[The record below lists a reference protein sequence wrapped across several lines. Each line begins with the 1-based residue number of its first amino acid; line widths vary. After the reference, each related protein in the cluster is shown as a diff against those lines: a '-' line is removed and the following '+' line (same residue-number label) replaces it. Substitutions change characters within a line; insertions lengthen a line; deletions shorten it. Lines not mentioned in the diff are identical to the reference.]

1 MIKKVRDY
9 IDYRSFKQLMVS
21 FAALKIKLINMQKFT
36 VKPMSNIAQIGLEK
50 LEGTDC
56 SLEENT
62 DNPDGVLVRSTKLS
76 KDDLNSDLKAISR
89 AGAGVNNI
97 PVDSCTEQGIVV
109 FNTPGANA
117 NAVKELVLAGL
128 MLSSRNVYASIDFV
142 NELVDMDQMSDLEPF
157 LESNKKQFK
166 GSELAGSTL
175 GVVGLG
181 AIGSKVAR
189 MGVALDME
197 VVGYDPALSVEAAW
211 KLPSQVQPA
220 SSIEELFKVS
230 DYISIHI
237 PALPS
242 TEGIINRDLFKEASN
257 LSLLNFAR
265 HEVVNTDDVLEYL
278 DKGCLRNFITDFP
291 TPGLIKRA
299 NTNKDVVLL
308 PHIGASTAQAE
319 ENCAVMA
326 VNQVVDF
333 LETGNIRNSVNF
345 PNVQLKRTTEFRI
358 SIINKNVPAMIGQIA
373 TALGELNLNIA
384 EMTNVSRGDIAYN
397 LIDIENEVNEES
409 ISKLKEIEN
418 VINVRLIR

>member
-1 MIKKVRDY
+1 
-9 IDYRSFKQLMVS
+9 MVS

-76 KDDLNSDLKAISR
+76 NDDLNSDLKAISR

-242 TEGIINRDLFKEASN
+242 TEGIINRDLFKEASS

-299 NTNKDVVLL
+299 NTDKDVVLL

-345 PNVQLKRTTEFRI
+345 PNVQLKRTTQFRI

>member
-1 MIKKVRDY
+1 MH
-9 IDYRSFKQLMVS
+9 
-21 FAALKIKLINMQKFT
+21 KFI
-36 VKPMSNIAQIGLEK
+36 VKPLSNIADAGLKK
-50 LEGTDC
+50 LEGTSC
-56 SLEENT
+56 HLEEESE
-62 DNPDGVLVRSTKLS
+62 NPDGVLVRSTKLGEGH
-76 KDDLNSDLKAISR
+76 LNTDLKAISR

-97 PVDSCTEQGIVV
+97 PVDLCTDKGIVV

-142 NELVDMDQMSDLEPF
+142 NELTSIGDMNELEPF

-166 GSELAGSTL
+166 GNELAGATL

-189 MGVALDME
+189 MGVALDMN
-197 VVGYDPALSVEAAW
+197 VIGFDPALSVEAAW

-220 SSIEELFKVS
+220 SSIDELFKMSNYV
-230 DYISIHI
+230 SIHI
-237 PALPS
+237 PAIPE
-242 TEGIINRDLFKEASN
+242 TEGIINKDLFKEADK

-265 HEVVNTDDVLEYL
+265 HEVVNTEEVIEYI
-278 DKGCLRNFITDFP
+278 DKGNLRNFITDFP
-291 TPGLIKRA
+291 TPELIQRA
-299 NTNKDVVLL
+299 NTNKDVILL

-326 VNQVVDF
+326 VNQITDF
-333 LETGNIRNSVNF
+333 LETGNIKNSVNF
-345 PNVQLKRTTEFRI
+345 PNVHLKRTTDHRI

-384 EMTNVSRGDIAYN
+384 EMTNVSRGEIAYN
-397 LIDIENEVNEES
+397 LIDIENEVDEAS
-409 ISKLKEIEN
+409 IAKLNQIEN
-418 VINVRLIR
+418 VINVRLIS